1 MNRSIKVGRSFT
13 KYLKNSDRNRL
24 WGELNAPRRLGCNR
38 TRYQLLQKPMQLHF
52 LINLGTLEEWNPD
65 YRAHTCIHSDVLIR
79 QFCWMD
85 EGSTNTDGG
94 SFYVDFERIRK
105 HNGFVYY
112 WVLVDFLAPTEGGQL
127 SGKVYKQGDCKVFR
141 HKFLSFVHHNQPM
154 GRDTGK
160 SNSPEN
166 PEWKY
171 PPPGSMWEI
180 TQQAVCNRWVRPTKA
195 NCTYPKELLVFLWV

>member
-1 MNRSIKVGRSFT
+1 MKSLLTISTLIFTVMFSSTSFAEWT
-13 KYLKNSDRNRL
+13 KA
-24 WGELNAPRRLGCNR
+24 GENANGI
-38 TRYQLLQKPMQLHF
+38 Y
-52 LINLGTLEEWNPD
+52 
-65 YRAHTCIHSDVLIR
+65 
-79 QFCWMD
+79 
-85 EGSTNTDGG
+85 
-94 SFYVDFERIRK
+94 YVDFERIRK

-180 TQQAVCNRWVRPTKA
+180 TQQAVCNR
-195 NCTYPKELLVFLWV
+195 